1 MKTNGGFNEMS
12 QDEKYKE
19 IIKKE
24 MAKLKKP
31 IKLKVFTSQQI
42 QPDGT
47 KIKACMDCGEF
58 MSLLRIYEENSNG
71 MLTIE
76 ELSIDNN
83 PELAKR
89 YDITR
94 VPTIL
99 FIDNN
104 GKEYIRYLAAPRGAE
119 IQPFISAVFMFAGA
133 PNYYEATVKQNLDR
147 IQPSTI
153 KIMMT
158 ESCPYCP
165 QVVAVANAFSI
176 ASKGK
181 IRTVVIDILAN
192 QDIGQFYDAAGV
204 PYTIIND
211 QKAISGMVGPDVILK
226 ALIGG
231 NINIRYQY

>member
-1 MKTNGGFNEMS
+1 MS
-12 QDEKYKE
+12 QENRYKE

-31 IKLKVFTSQQI
+31 VKLKVITCKEK
-42 QPDGT
+42 QPNGSY
-47 KIKACMDCGEF
+47 IRECMDCTQF
-58 MSLLRIYEENSNG
+58 MALLRIYEENSNG

-76 ELSIDNN
+76 ELCIDDN

-99 FIDNN
+99 FIDDQ
-104 GKEYIRYLAAPRGAE
+104 GREFIRYLAAPQGGE
-119 IQPFISAVFMFAGA
+119 IQPFIQAIFAFAGT
-133 PNYYEATVKQNLDR
+133 PNYYEATIKQNLDR
-147 IQPSTI
+147 IPPSTI
-153 KIMMT
+153 KVMIT
-158 ESCPYCP
+158 ETCPYCP
-165 QVVAVANAFSI
+165 QVCTIANNFAI
-176 ASKGK
+176 ASRGK

-192 QDIGQFYDAAGV
+192 PDIGQYYDAAGV

-211 QKAISGMVGPDVILK
+211 QKTLVGMVGPNEILR

-231 NINIRYQY
+231 NIRVQY